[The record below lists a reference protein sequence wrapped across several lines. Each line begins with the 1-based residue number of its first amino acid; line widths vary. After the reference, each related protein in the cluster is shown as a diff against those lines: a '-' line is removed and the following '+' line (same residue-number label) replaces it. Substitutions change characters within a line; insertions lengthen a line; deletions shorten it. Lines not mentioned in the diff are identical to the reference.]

1 MSKSTSVT
9 RELRFQQWVQQVQEF
24 NARPSG
30 MSMAT
35 WCKQQGIAPSTFS
48 TRLHKVQDRC
58 LENIQLP
65 TSANLSNDNSYVAE
79 PVSTTFV
86 ELPVTTYSQTASS
99 VAVISCTN
107 FKIEIS
113 ESATEDFLS
122 KLIGAINH
130 A

>member
-24 NARPSG
+24 NARPLG
-30 MSMAT
+30 MSMAA
-35 WCKQQGIAPSTFS
+35 WCKQQGIAQSTFL

-58 LENIQLP
+58 VENMQL
-65 TSANLSNDNSYVAE
+65 SACHNIFSDISHLPE
-79 PVSTTFV
+79 PVSTSFV
-86 ELPVTTYSQTASS
+86 ELPVATYSQETSTT
-99 VAVISCTN
+99 AVISCAN
-107 FKIEIS
+107 FKIELS
-113 ESATEDFLS
+113 ESVSDSFLS